1 MSHNNSPNNSNE
13 LNIFSKHTR
22 VYGHIDINNG
32 NLLFDRYIDPTEHLP
47 SLEHYSDDLSTNGYL
62 ALLPHQEN
70 SDENSDSDSTFQKQ
84 KRNSDII
91 KTNPKERPYQIPLNL
106 RKPFKLPLKSNTTV
120 ITPQSKA
127 ILAPS
132 SPSQG
137 QKLKSTTEEV
147 ASSSPTTAPK
157 NTTNDKS
164 TVTNVTDEL
173 INPHNRDSTGK
184 EDNKNP
190 SNKCL
195 ISSHNFKNI
204 LDQANPKVFISS
216 YLDETF
222 RPTSGNFKLPPE
234 LALLETLIL
243 SQHEALMQ
251 PIMDLATINLN
262 LTKILEKKKE
272 STFNLQNDDKI
283 PRSLR
288 IKCELTSSPS
298 YAQHPEF
305 LNLKDQLKHE
315 VDNFITNGTK
325 IMIEWAKINVK
336 LLNYDRCTDIL
347 DKALQIPDGLTFFYS
362 NIFNT
367 PQWPSVK
374 EKYLTIFLF
383 KLYVSG
389 QYFDITSL
397 TEYLDMPTEEILTAG
412 TKVFLKTQSEDTAS
426 KIITSLDLNDVN
438 MNEFDNYAFITEIL
452 LNFDQIIK
460 ITTIGIWN
468 QHQEKMKQ
476 ATAAM
481 KMKAKM
487 KSLEITSATLATA
500 QAISRATNALES
512 DQVLNTNNNL

>member
-1 MSHNNSPNNSNE
+1 
-13 LNIFSKHTR
+13 
-22 VYGHIDINNG
+22 
-32 NLLFDRYIDPTEHLP
+32 
-47 SLEHYSDDLSTNGYL
+47 
-62 ALLPHQEN
+62 
-70 SDENSDSDSTFQKQ
+70 
-84 KRNSDII
+84 
-91 KTNPKERPYQIPLNL
+91 
-106 RKPFKLPLKSNTTV
+106 
-120 ITPQSKA
+120 
-127 ILAPS
+127 
-132 SPSQG
+132 
-137 QKLKSTTEEV
+137 
-147 ASSSPTTAPK
+147 
-157 NTTNDKS
+157 
-164 TVTNVTDEL
+164 VTNVTDEL
-173 INPHNRDSTGK
+173 INPHNRDCTGK

-336 LLNYDRCTDIL
+336 LLNYDHCTDIL

-367 PQWPSVK
+367 PQWLSVK

-481 KMKAKM
+481 KMKARM

>member
-47 SLEHYSDDLSTNGYL
+47 SLEHYSDGLSTNGYL
-62 ALLPHQEN
+62 APLPHQEN

-367 PQWPSVK
+367 PRCPSVK

-397 TEYLDMPTEEILTAG
+397 PEYLDMPTEEILTAG
-412 TKVFLKTQSEDTAS
+412 IKVFLKTQSEDTAS
-426 KIITSLDLNDVN
+426 KIITSLDLSDVN
-438 MNEFDNYAFITEIL
+438 MNEFDNYTFITESL